1 MIGKAFQLSICIPT
15 FNREGL
21 LRETLTSLLNQFD
34 SEMQG
39 RIEIVISDNASTD
52 DTGAVIQDLR
62 NKWPHVTSFRWPDN
76 MGPDLNF
83 LKVIDLAQGEYCWFL
98 GSDDLVCA
106 GSVRRVL
113 SELERES
120 PDILLF
126 DRFESDATLTAP
138 PVAGS
143 WSALRESFS
152 CDTASERD
160 RFHLFLEQCRDI
172 GGLFSFLSVI
182 VFRRER
188 WEQVSAK
195 DRFVGS
201 AYVHVH
207 VLLDIL
213 SQGARFRFLKEPLV
227 LCRLGND
234 SFCPDSGDIY
244 QRYRRVKLDM
254 DGYLTISRHVFGSD
268 SREHLLIARLVRRIT
283 TFGLVKQLMISFL
296 RRGDSE
302 YCERLKYLLSTS
314 GLTWKFLSV
323 WPVSCR
329 YLRLSLL
336 WLALMR
342 FIDNMRKI
350 AIKYQSS

>member
-1 MIGKAFQLSICIPT
+1 MSSKVFQLSICIPT

-21 LRETLTSLLNQFD
+21 LRETLASLVTQLD

-39 RIEIVISDNASTD
+39 RVEIVISDNASTD

-62 NKWPHVTSFRWPDN
+62 NKWPHVTSFRWSDN
-76 MGPDLNF
+76 MGADLNF

-98 GSDDLVCA
+98 GSDDIVCA

-113 SELERES
+113 CELERER

-126 DRFESDATLTAP
+126 DRLESDATLTAP

-143 WSALRESFS
+143 WSAMRDSFS
-152 CDTASERD
+152 CDTANERD
-160 RFHLFLEQCRDI
+160 KFHVFLAQCRDI
-172 GGLFSFLSVI
+172 GGVFSYLSVI

-188 WEQVSAK
+188 WEQISAK

-207 VLLDIL
+207 ALLAIL
-213 SQGARFRFLKEPLV
+213 SQGARFRFLKKPLV

-234 SFCPDSGDIY
+234 SFCPDLGDSY
-244 QRYRRVKLDM
+244 QRYRRLKLDM

-268 SREHLLIARLVRRIT
+268 SREHLLIARLVSRIT

-296 RRGDSE
+296 RRGDDE
-302 YCERLKYLLSTS
+302 YCQRLKYLLAAS
-314 GLTWKFLSV
+314 GLTWKSLSV
-323 WPVSCR
+323 RPVSCR

-350 AIKYQSS
+350 VIKYQSP